1 MYTGVRLC
9 SVGRPFSSR
18 RSSHHSA
25 EYCILYIVSH
35 ELEATYCA
43 DHVTLKRGT
52 MYRFSLNIELYSLC
66 FHFCFLN
73 GNSPSPFR
81 YFSSSRLAND
91 AQIPHVITQ
100 ARRVLMRRMR
110 LLLGGREGGRE
121 GAVANSEMAS
131 GDKWGPLLELH
142 TNGKKD
148 MVMDMGRVLRCVR
161 TRRLPRHTCCKSG
174 QARTMSNR
182 SIFDLRFTRNIK
194 MNVVTRDGEKRA
206 QSNDRSR
213 NYAAATS
220 FPSLLNLA
228 HSAFLI
234 EWGRGAIVREA

>member
-1 MYTGVRLC
+1 MYTFTAMLQ
-9 SVGRPFSSR
+9 
-18 RSSHHSA
+18 A
-25 EYCILYIVSH
+25 
-35 ELEATYCA
+35 A
-43 DHVTLKRGT
+43 DLSGPT
-52 MYRFSLNIELYSLC
+52 
-66 FHFCFLN
+66 
-73 GNSPSPFR
+73 P
-81 YFSSSRLAND
+81 RLAND

-110 LLLGGREGGRE
+110 LLLGGTRE

-182 SIFDLRFTRNIK
+182 SIFDMRFTRNIQ
-194 MNVVTRDGEKRA
+194 MNGRRCNE
-206 QSNDRSR
+206 
-213 NYAAATS
+213 
-220 FPSLLNLA
+220 
-228 HSAFLI
+228 
-234 EWGRGAIVREA
+234 GRGKTRPK